1 MSDIESLK
9 STSMKNFIC
18 LFLLFASVQVQATI
32 VQASSYGFDA
42 ENATAA
48 FQQAVNSSFDTVVV
62 DLQDSD
68 WMVEPNTFFDL
79 ADKTIIF
86 EPGVVLRALPGSFD
100 PIYSSL
106 MRFVNATNLT
116 IIGYGAELYMDRDE
130 YAALNDSEYRHSLNF
145 FNCNGV
151 TVKGLTIRGSGGD
164 GIYIGGENAG
174 GSQGYSSNLLIEDVK
189 CLNHYRQG
197 MSVVSAENL
206 TVRHCLF
213 SGTEGALPEA
223 GVDIEPYET
232 YQRVVN
238 VLFENCSFVENGW
251 SGFAV
256 ALFDMDNTSIPVS
269 ITVRDC
275 YFRENCRPE
284 NAYALSE
291 IHASADDFNPVQGE
305 VLFERCFLDGS
316 DYSAFYTRKTSEA
329 YGLTFSNC
337 VFRDVS
343 RLQTEFNEP
352 IFFEV
357 PDYDL
362 PSPALGG
369 VEFNDVFLS
378 YATDFNFFRVF
389 GWSTLEGLAD
399 ISGSFTVVEPFGNGI
414 LYNQVAD
421 TTNVEIDFTTQTSLP
436 DITVIG
442 SLVYSPAVECD
453 ASIAGYNLTRN
464 SSLIN
469 YPLGVSLSFEG
480 TATPG
485 DDLHLMPEGRVIPAG
500 LNTVPR
506 SFIARNDG
514 IEEPLES
521 FIILVEEDE
530 FYTSIFNSINLSLI
544 DCLAT
549 GLDDSPPEKTPLVYP
564 NPFTDELTVDIAPF
578 ESARIEVYTSG
589 GALILSAESRQSLNR
604 FNPGDWP
611 AGIYFIRVITETGQ
625 SDYVTKA
632 IRL

>member
-1 MSDIESLK
+1 
-9 STSMKNFIC
+9 MKNLFC
-18 LFLLFASVQVQATI
+18 LFLLLASVQAQATI
-32 VQASSYGFDA
+32 IQASSYGFDA
-42 ENATAA
+42 ENSTAA

-62 DLQDSD
+62 DLQVSD
-68 WMVEPNTFFDL
+68 WMVEPNTFFNL
-79 ADKTIIF
+79 GNKTIIF
-86 EPGVVLRALPGSFD
+86 EPGVVLRALPGTFG
-100 PIYSSL
+100 PIFSSL
-106 MRFVNATNLT
+106 MRFVNAGNLT

-130 YAALNDSEYRHSLNF
+130 YAALDDSEYRHSLNF

-174 GSQGYSSNLLIEDVK
+174 GSQGFSSNLLIEDVK
-189 CLNHYRQG
+189 CLDHYRQG
-197 MSVVSAENL
+197 MSVVSAQNL

-223 GVDIEPYET
+223 GVDIEPFET

-256 ALFDMDNTSIPVS
+256 ALFDLDHTSIPVS

-291 IHASADDFNPVQGE
+291 IHASADDVNPVQGE
-305 VLFERCFLDGS
+305 VLFERCFIDGS
-316 DYSAFYTRKTSEA
+316 DYGAFYTRKTSAA

-343 RLQTEFNEP
+343 RLQAEFNEP

-389 GWSTLEGLAD
+389 GWNTLEGLAD
-399 ISGSFTVVEPFGNGI
+399 ISGNFTVVEPFGNGI
-414 LYNQVAD
+414 LYTEVAD
-421 TTNVEIDFTTQTSLP
+421 TANVGIDFTTQTSLP
-436 DITVIG
+436 EITVLA
-442 SLVYSPAVECD
+442 SMVYSPAVECD
-453 ASIAGYNLTRN
+453 GSIAGYNLTRF
-464 SSLIN
+464 SSLLN
-469 YPLGVSLSFEG
+469 YPLGVGLTFDG
-480 TATPG
+480 DATQG
-485 DDLHLMPEGRVIPAG
+485 DDLHLMPDGWVIPADAA
-500 LNTVPR
+500 NIPR
-506 SFIARNDG
+506 SFTARDDG
-514 IEEPLES
+514 IAEPLET
-521 FIILVEEDE
+521 FILMVEDDE
-530 FYTSIFNSINLSLI
+530 FYTSIINTINFALI
-544 DCLAT
+544 DCSPMA
-549 GLDDSPPEKTPLVYP
+549 LDHGPQEKTPLVYP
-564 NPFTDELTVDIAPF
+564 NPFIDVLTIDIAPF
-578 ESARIEVYTSG
+578 EGARIEVYTSG
-589 GALILSAESRQSLNR
+589 GALILTAESRQRLHR
-604 FNPGDWP
+604 FNAQEWP
-611 AGIYFIRVITETGQ
+611 AGIYFIRVITDSGQ